1 MKYNRDSK
9 YLKLLGKRIKS
20 IREDQEIS
28 QAQLA
33 FESGVRINQI
43 GRIERGEINTG
54 ISTLLAISEALDIQI
69 TELVNVKHKKK

>member
-1 MKYNRDSK
+1 VKYNRDSK